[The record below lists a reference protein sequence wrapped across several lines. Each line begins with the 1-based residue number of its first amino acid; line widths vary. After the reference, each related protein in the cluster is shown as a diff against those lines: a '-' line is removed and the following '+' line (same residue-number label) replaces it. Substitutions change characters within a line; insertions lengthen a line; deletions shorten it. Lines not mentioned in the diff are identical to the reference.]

1 MCSSLILCFCVSIYW
16 SFLFIYA
23 LIFWVNE
30 LQIESNAGSF
40 SVISQ
45 KTLILGY
52 KIFLSTETMIFLS
65 CFWSFIHF
73 GFIAS
78 VLMNFTPFGIS
89 FLFPFSFS
97 LANVVLLLYS
107 TLPLHASQIWIKRG
121 VKSRT
126 LECISQ
132 TISFGLVFI
141 AVQLKE

>member
-1 MCSSLILCFCVSIYW
+1 MVCVSIYW

-30 LQIESNAGSF
+30 LQIESNAGNF

-45 KTLILGY
+45 KTLILAY
-52 KIFLSTETMIFLS
+52 KLFLSTETMIFLS

-73 GFIAS
+73 GLHF
-78 VLMNFTPFGIS
+78 FPPFGIS